1 MPRTSKPAHAH
12 VHPLRRLLGHAR
24 AYRRDLVLATV
35 WSVLNKFFDVLPE
48 LLIGIAVDVVVN
60 RRTSFVA
67 RLGVEDPKQQLVL
80 LTVLTI
86 VIWLGESFF
95 EYLYSLAW
103 RGLAQS
109 LQHEVRMEAYT
120 HVQRLEMAYFE
131 RNRSGNLLA
140 VLNEDVNQMERFLN
154 GGANDLI
161 QVFVGSLM
169 VGGVF
174 FALTAKLAAL
184 ALIPVPLILYGAFW
198 FQRKLATRY
207 MAMREAA
214 GAMATRLNNNLQ
226 GIATIKAYTAEDFE
240 GRHIAQA
247 SIAYRERNREAIRL
261 SAAITPVI
269 RVAILAGFSVTLL
282 YGGLMTLDGDLGVGS
297 YSALVYLTQRL
308 LWPLTRLAEM
318 TDLYQR
324 SMASI
329 ERVMNLLQT
338 PIAIPYAGAALPR
351 AQVRGELVFDD
362 LRFSYPAAALPSD
375 VRAFAGALASGLV
388 KPALDGISLRIAPG
402 QTVAF
407 VGSTGSGKSTL
418 IKLLL
423 RYYDTAPGRIRLD
436 GADLTS
442 LDLQDV
448 RRAIGYV
455 SQDSFLTDG
464 TVADNIGYGLSNVPE
479 ADIVRAAQAAEAH
492 EFIRALPQ
500 GYRTPVGERGM
511 KLSGGQRRC
520 LSLPRAILKNPA
532 ILILDEATSAVDNE
546 TEAAIQ
552 RSLDKLVQGRTS
564 ILIAHRLSTVRQAHC
579 IHVMEAGRIAE
590 SGTHDELVARG
601 GLYAALWR
609 LQTGERDGAPHLAD
623 VRGDVP
629 GATSATSKEPT

>member
-1 MPRTSKPAHAH
+1 MPPTNPPVHAP
-12 VHPLRRLLGHAR
+12 VHPLRRLLGYAR
-24 AYRRDLVLATV
+24 GYRRDMALATV
-35 WSVLNKFFDVLPE
+35 YSVLNKFFDVLPE

-60 RRTSFVA
+60 RKASFVA
-67 RLGVEDPKQQLVL
+67 RMGVVDPKDQLLL

-95 EYLYSLAW
+95 EYLYELKW

-109 LQHEVRMEAYT
+109 LQHEMRMAAYT

-174 FALTAKLAAL
+174 FALTARLAAL

-198 FQRKLATRY
+198 FQRRLAPRY
-207 MAMREAA
+207 TAMREAA

-240 GRHIAQA
+240 ARHIAQA

-269 RVAILAGFSVTLL
+269 RIAILAGFSVTML
-282 YGGLMTLDGDLGVGS
+282 YGGLMTLDGALGVGS

-308 LWPLTRLAEM
+308 LWPLTGLAEM

-338 PIAIPYAGAALPR
+338 PIAIPYAGRALPR
-351 AQVRGELVFDD
+351 PLVRGELVFDD
-362 LRFSYPAAALPSD
+362 LRFTYHAAPAAGDAP
-375 VRAFAGALASGLV
+375 AFAGAFSSGV
-388 KPALDGISLRIAPG
+388 ARPALDGISLRIAPG
-402 QTVAF
+402 ETVAF

-436 GADLTS
+436 GADINT
-442 LDLQDV
+442 LDLQDL

-464 TVADNIGYGLSNVPE
+464 TVAENIGYGLSNVPE
-479 ADIVRAAQAAEAH
+479 AEIVRAAQAAEAH

-511 KLSGGQRRC
+511 KLSGGQRQR
-520 LSLPRAILKNPA
+520 LALARAILKDPP

-552 RSLDKLVQGRTS
+552 RSLDQLVQGRTS
-564 ILIAHRLSTVRQAHC
+564 ILIAHRLSTVRQAHR
-579 IHVMEAGRIAE
+579 IHVMEAGRIVE

-601 GLYAALWR
+601 GPYAALWR
-609 LQTGERDGAPHLAD
+609 LQTGER
-623 VRGDVP
+623 
-629 GATSATSKEPT
+629 GATAIAAKEIP